1 MVVARQSIAGRTLE
15 KDFGA
20 WLRQIGKV
28 GGSRVWVVFARAGPK
43 SRGTR
48 AKKIISADRSACRTL
63 RNACYLTARLCGAG
77 RKM

>member
-1 MVVARQSIAGRTLE
+1 MVVARQSIAGWTLE

-48 AKKIISADRSACRTL
+48 LTEQKKIIAADRSACRAL
-63 RNACYLTARLCGAG
+63 RNACY
-77 RKM
+77 